1 VATVVVVVL
10 AEPVEYAHVIGQ
22 PEPVV
27 MALVVVVMWRL
38 VVMLGPMVMP
48 EPVEYALVLL
58 VYALILPPL
67 AVPLMMRVLS
77 IETHR

>member
-1 VATVVVVVL
+1 
-10 AEPVEYAHVIGQ
+10 
-22 PEPVV
+22 
-27 MALVVVVMWRL
+27 
-38 VVMLGPMVMP
+38 MP